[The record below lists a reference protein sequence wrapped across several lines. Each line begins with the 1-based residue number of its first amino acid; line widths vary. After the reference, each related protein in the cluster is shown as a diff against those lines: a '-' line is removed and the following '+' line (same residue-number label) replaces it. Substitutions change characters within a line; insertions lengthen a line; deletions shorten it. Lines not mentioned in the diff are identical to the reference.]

1 MYEPVSQSL
10 RDLAA
15 PGIMLSSSPD
25 EGALVGRVKGSAQ
38 PPGRGRLVSR
48 ELGEQVVQ
56 LAWLPSQHPDRSAQ
70 RRLARCPD
78 LTLRRGWA
86 PVGRRGIPATYGP
99 VG

>member
-1 MYEPVSQSL
+1 LTKRVTPSSHFSRAMYEPVSQSL

-56 LAWLPSQHPDRSAQ
+56 LAWLPSQHP
-70 RRLARCPD
+70 
-78 LTLRRGWA
+78 
-86 PVGRRGIPATYGP
+86 
-99 VG
+99 